1 MGDMPSGRSKILAT
15 SASVLVLSA
24 AATVAQEGNTLV
36 VRGEAGD
43 ELIVS
48 FGGLTKNSDGASQ
61 MLSVKNRSLTK
72 LVNVEV
78 GCSFYAGGKQIGYGA
93 ASIRDLKPGSS
104 SQNSIISTDGKD
116 ADSVRCR
123 IKFE

>member
-1 MGDMPSGRSKILAT
+1 MPSGPYKILAA
-15 SASVLVLSA
+15 SVSVLVLSA
-24 AATVAQEGNTLV
+24 AGTVAQEGNTLV
-36 VRGEAGD
+36 LRGEAGD

-48 FGGLTKNSDGASQ
+48 FGVLTKNSDGACQ

-72 LVNVEV
+72 LLNVEV
-78 GCSFYAGGKQIGYGA
+78 GCGFYAGSKQVGYGA
-93 ASIRDLKPGSS
+93 ASVRDLKPGSS
-104 SQNSIISTDGKD
+104 SQNSINSTDGKD